1 MKRRAARRQ
10 RYQYSATKRSR
21 RNDVARKQKATPNLS
36 FVQLRIRDRAEAPPR
51 SPRYTPRTVKAQ
63 YGVSVARAARDGFPS
78 RYESSGGLSPIF
90 VVKGRGRLVLGVL
103 MGLLAIAALRDL
115 SRLDGALPWKT
126 MDEFAD
132 FYCAGSVANQHASP
146 YTYEPLHLCEHRVNV
161 GATLRDQ
168 IFQKNPAVVFPAPQP
183 PYDFVPFMALARLPR
198 DTTRV
203 IDAVAIVSA
212 AALCAATIADLGVP
226 IAVVA
231 ASLILSVVFASLN
244 TAQIVPFAL
253 LALVGCGWLLR
264 RNSNAL
270 AGIAAAVTA
279 VEPTLGVAA
288 MAATLLYVP
297 KARATLL
304 LTAVALALVAVGVVG
319 EHGVVQYVA
328 GVLPAHAVSEIG
340 FPFQYSLTYALAYA
354 HAPAVV
360 ARLGGAL
367 SYVVLVALGLYAAP
381 RAAAALD
388 RRELLVFLP
397 ALCAVIGG
405 AFVHQEELCF
415 ALPALLVLAASSRGR
430 AQFVFAAALCVL
442 AIPWILVWGMKQLF
456 LASMFVCAAIV
467 LRLRVERWSALL
479 IFLVIGVALYLFE
492 LHPPHL
498 PEPVAMTRPYPA
510 AALAEAAWRDYT
522 SRRSSSDGL
531 WIAIKIPTWAAL
543 VAALAAALSVA
554 PRSPAPQESPRQT
567 N

>member
-1 MKRRAARRQ
+1 V
-10 RYQYSATKRSR
+10 T
-21 RNDVARKQKATPNLS
+21 
-36 FVQLRIRDRAEAPPR
+36 
-51 SPRYTPRTVKAQ
+51 
-63 YGVSVARAARDGFPS
+63 RAARDGFPS
-78 RYESSGGLSPIF
+78 RYETSGRLSRIDI
-90 VVKGRGRLVLGVL
+90 VKGRSRLILGVL
-103 MGLLAIAALRDL
+103 MGLLAVAALRDL

-132 FYCAGSVANQHASP
+132 FYCAGSTANQHASP
-146 YTYEPLHLCEHRVNV
+146 YTYEPLHGCEHRVNV
-161 GATLRDQ
+161 GTTLRDQ

-183 PYDFVPFMALARLPR
+183 PYDFVPFMALAALPIGVA
-198 DTTRV
+198 RV
-203 IDAVAIVSA
+203 VEAIAIVSA

-270 AGIAAAVTA
+270 AGIAATMTA
-279 VEPTLGVAA
+279 VEPSLGVAA

-304 LTAVALALVAVGVVG
+304 LTAAALALVAVGVVG
-319 EHGVVQYVA
+319 ERGVIQYVA
-328 GVLPAHAVSEIG
+328 GVLPAHAASEIA

-354 HAPAVV
+354 HAPAAV
-360 ARLGGAL
+360 ARFGGAL
-367 SYVVLVALGLYAAP
+367 SYIVVVALGLYAAP
-381 RAAAALD
+381 RAAAAID
-388 RRELLVFLP
+388 RRELLIFLP

-405 AFVHQEELCF
+405 VFVHQEELCF

-430 AQFVFAAALCVL
+430 AQFVFVGALCVL

-456 LASMFVCAAIV
+456 LASLFVCAAIV
-467 LRLRVERWSALL
+467 LRLRAERWSALL
-479 IFLVIGVALYLFE
+479 IFLAIGVALYLFE

-498 PEPVAMTRPYPA
+498 PVPAAMTQPYPA
-510 AALAEAAWRDYT
+510 ATLAEAAWRDYT
-522 SRRSSSDGL
+522 ARRSSSDGL
-531 WIAIKIPTWAAL
+531 WIAIKIPAWAAL
-543 VAALAAALSVA
+543 IAALAVALSID
-554 PRSPAPQESPRQT
+554 PRSRAPQESLQQT
-567 N
+567 D